1 MAIQI
6 SIIMSKESIQNE
18 IKYKAF
24 LGAYEH
30 NLDDAI
36 QKFKGPKAG
45 VDFENFLQK
54 MEESVEQWLGA
65 PLIDFVLHR
74 VELKPNKVSRAS
86 VYLNLSLI
94 KSWQH
99 NMDGI
104 GADDVDL
111 LPVSEVKSLFEQAVF
126 ISVGFAILTDML
138 FKNKKHKDNIDK
150 EIDAFV
156 KKSMDEISTDD
167 LMSMLGLGESTDN
180 QE

>member
-1 MAIQI
+1 
-6 SIIMSKESIQNE
+6 
-18 IKYKAF
+18 
-24 LGAYEH
+24 
-30 NLDDAI
+30 
-36 QKFKGPKAG
+36 
-45 VDFENFLQK
+45 

-99 NMDGI
+99 NMDNI

-138 FKNKKHKDNIDK
+138 FKNKNIRTTLTRK
-150 EIDAFV
+150 LTLSL
-156 KKSMDEISTDD
+156 KSLWMKYL
-167 LMSMLGLGESTDN
+167 LMT
-180 QE
+180 

>member
-1 MAIQI
+1 
-6 SIIMSKESIQNE
+6 
-18 IKYKAF
+18 
-24 LGAYEH
+24 
-30 NLDDAI
+30 
-36 QKFKGPKAG
+36 
-45 VDFENFLQK
+45 
-54 MEESVEQWLGA
+54 
-65 PLIDFVLHR
+65 
-74 VELKPNKVSRAS
+74 
-86 VYLNLSLI
+86 
-94 KSWQH
+94 
-99 NMDGI
+99 MDGI